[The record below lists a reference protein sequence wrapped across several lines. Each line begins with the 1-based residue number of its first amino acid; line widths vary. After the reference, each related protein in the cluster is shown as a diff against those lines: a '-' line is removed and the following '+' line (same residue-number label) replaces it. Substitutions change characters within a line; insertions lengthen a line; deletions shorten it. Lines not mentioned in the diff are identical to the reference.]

1 VADVSSREPA
11 IALRGATKRFGG
23 IVAVDSVDLEIR
35 PGERVGLI
43 GPNGAGKTT
52 LVKLMSGEER
62 VSSGRVEL
70 LGRDVTRTPV
80 HVRARRGLGRS
91 FQITELCFD
100 LSVRDNFRLAAHRG
114 TDEAWRETAERF
126 GLLPLADT
134 VVRNIGYGEQ
144 RRLEMAMALVQQPLV
159 LLFDEPAAGLDADD
173 RTAVREAIGAL
184 SRDLAVLVID
194 HDVDLIVSISDR
206 IVCMANGRVIA
217 DGTPDE
223 VIADEQVQRS
233 YLGTAGD
240 PDDEGR
246 AA

>member
-1 VADVSSREPA
+1 VSSQEPA
-11 IALRGATKRFGG
+11 IALHGATKRFGG
-23 IVAVDSVDLEIR
+23 VVAVASVDLRIR

-62 VSSGRVEL
+62 VSSGRVDL

-80 HVRARRGLGRS
+80 HIRARRGLGRS
-91 FQITELCFD
+91 FQITELCF
-100 LSVRDNFRLAAHRG
+100 
-114 TDEAWRETAERF
+114 

-134 VVRNIGYGEQ
+134 LVRNIGYGEQ
-144 RRLEMAMALVQQPLV
+144 RRLEMAMALVQEPRV

-184 SRDLAVLVID
+184 SRELAVLVID

-233 YLGTAGD
+233 YLGTTGD
-240 PDDEGR
+240 PGDEGR